1 MAKTGTDPCW
11 IEDKIQVNS
20 IEARLKASDFYF
32 REWPRITVV
41 TPAFNSARYIEDTI
55 RSVNFQFY
63 PKVEYIVSDNCS
75 SDRTGEILEKY
86 DFLQARITPD
96 TGQADALNRAFK
108 TAQGEILAWLNA
120 DDLFA
125 PFALYKMALAFRQGK
140 ADLIAGQA
148 VLFEANKAVSRH
160 IYSLPDGPLLE
171 TELLNLEGM
180 WLTGQYF
187 YQPELFFT
195 KDIYERAGGYVDEKL
210 FFSMDYELW
219 LRMARAGAQ
228 IRTISAPIA
237 LFRKHQ
243 DQKTHNVS
251 DYQSELK
258 QFVEGISPAKRTAKE
273 RFSGFEWSERSLK
286 VVMLND
292 LGFQY
297 GAGIAQESIAKALT
311 LSGCEVRSF
320 ALAAKPNS
328 AALSNGANRE
338 MLFSKI
344 REAEPD
350 LILIGNLHGAEVDH
364 SWLTE
369 ILPHYPV
376 FFVMHDFYMLTG
388 RCAYFGD
395 CKKHLDLSCDQ
406 NCPTFFEY
414 PTLPV
419 SKIAGALQS
428 KAKLLEHPNA
438 SVIACSGYASDAV
451 RDALSA
457 RGLSTKEIKEK
468 VYSIWLGADT
478 EYYFLETEKRRAELR
493 RSFKLPTG
501 KLIVLLPSGNY
512 NDRRKNVQ
520 AAWRIFCALADDK
533 FHAIV
538 LGETPVSPHLL
549 GDNFTH
555 IPYISDKTRL
565 SSLFRCSDFVINTS
579 HDETF
584 GQKII
589 EGALSGAL
597 PVSAGKGAVP
607 EIIDALGAGF
617 QAPLNACE
625 SAAISRAV
633 QYMTSLA
640 GNPKRTR

>member
-32 REWPRITVV
+32 RERPRITVV

-328 AALSNGANRE
+328 A
-338 MLFSKI
+338 
-344 REAEPD
+344 
-350 LILIGNLHGAEVDH
+350 
-364 SWLTE
+364 
-369 ILPHYPV
+369 
-376 FFVMHDFYMLTG
+376 
-388 RCAYFGD
+388 
-395 CKKHLDLSCDQ
+395 
-406 NCPTFFEY
+406 
-414 PTLPV
+414 
-419 SKIAGALQS
+419 
-428 KAKLLEHPNA
+428 
-438 SVIACSGYASDAV
+438 
-451 RDALSA
+451 
-457 RGLSTKEIKEK
+457 
-468 VYSIWLGADT
+468 
-478 EYYFLETEKRRAELR
+478 
-493 RSFKLPTG
+493 
-501 KLIVLLPSGNY
+501 
-512 NDRRKNVQ
+512 
-520 AAWRIFCALADDK
+520 
-533 FHAIV
+533 
-538 LGETPVSPHLL
+538 
-549 GDNFTH
+549 
-555 IPYISDKTRL
+555 
-565 SSLFRCSDFVINTS
+565 
-579 HDETF
+579 
-584 GQKII
+584 
-589 EGALSGAL
+589 
-597 PVSAGKGAVP
+597 
-607 EIIDALGAGF
+607 
-617 QAPLNACE
+617 
-625 SAAISRAV
+625 
-633 QYMTSLA
+633 
-640 GNPKRTR
+640 